1 MNQTLATPVDVRLMN
16 FTANAL
22 AWVFV
27 ALLLAALVL
36 WVARHPAL
44 AIGSIVVTGDV
55 THNNAVTL
63 RANVAPRLS
72 GNFLSLDMEQA
83 RRAFEAVP
91 WVRRALVRREFPDR
105 LQVVLQEHRAV
116 ALWGPE
122 GESRLLNSFGEVF
135 EANPGEVDDDA
146 LPRLLGA
153 DAQAAQVL
161 TMYQSLQPVF
171 EPMDLALEQ
180 LELTGRGGWRARLD
194 TGASLELGRGSP
206 AEVLE
211 RTQRFLKTITQVSS
225 RYGRRPDALETADLR
240 YQDAYA
246 IRLRGVTTLAERV
259 NK

>member
-27 ALLLAALVL
+27 ALLLAALVV

>member
-27 ALLLAALVL
+27 ALLLAALVV

-72 GNFLSLDMEQA
+72 GNFLSLEMEQA